1 MVDEG
6 GSFIGEEHRHKT
18 LTKILTITE
27 KLHRWKDEQ
36 EQWLCLIKTEKGKR
50 ENWIARDND
59 IARVTCTD
67 IPKWAFHEQ
76 IQLKLLTLS
85 LYMFEI

>member
-6 GSFIGEEHRHKT
+6 GSFIGEEHGHKT